1 MVFPYTIWTASHP
14 ATIDCI
20 CKKQF
25 TINRALSFP
34 FGAIWHNKVRDITAH
49 LLSYLCHNVG
59 LEPQL
64 QLLSGESLD
73 LRTENNEEGA
83 WLDIKAHGF
92 NLGRVMDNVHSLMLW
107 YSIPLHKLSKSPP
120 GNLLQKKWIGEKED
134 LWPENTRN
142 RTQLLH
148 ATYLHDQVRLDSQ
161 QRLFTR
167 DWQL

>member
-64 QLLSGESLD
+64 QLLSGKSLN
-73 LRTENNEEGA
+73 LRTKNKEEGA

-92 NLGRVMDNVHSLMLW
+92 NLGRLMDNVHSLMLW
-107 YSIPLHKLSKSPP
+107 YSIPSLKLSKSPL
-120 GNLLQKKWIGEKED
+120 GNLLLKKWTGEKED
-134 LWPENTRN
+134 FWLENTRN

-148 ATYLHDQVRLDSQ
+148 ATYLQVRLDSQ